1 MSKKKI
7 GKVKLT
13 NREEEIM
20 QIIWELGKAFP
31 KEIMEYL
38 SKPVPP
44 YNTILSMVRKLESNG
59 WLAFK
64 KFGKSH
70 QYYPLI
76 KKKDYSQSLFSK
88 LYTEYLGGSKEML
101 MSYFMKEENVDIEE
115 LEKLVKQLKKEKK
128 SKG

>member
-1 MSKKKI
+1 MAKKKTDRE
-7 GKVKLT
+7 KLT

-20 QIIWELGKAFP
+20 QIIWNLGKAFP

-38 SKPVPP
+38 TPPIPP

-76 KKKDYSQSLFSK
+76 EKKDYSKSLFAK
-88 LYTEYLGGSKEML
+88 LYTEYLGSSKEL
-101 MSYFMKEENVDIEE
+101 LISYFMKEDEVDIAE
-115 LEKLVKQLKKEKK
+115 LEELVKQLKKVKK
-128 SKG
+128 K

>member
-38 SKPVPP
+38 
-44 YNTILSMVRKLESNG
+44 
-59 WLAFK
+59 
-64 KFGKSH
+64 
-70 QYYPLI
+70 
-76 KKKDYSQSLFSK
+76 
-88 LYTEYLGGSKEML
+88 EML

>member
-1 MSKKKI
+1 MAKKKNNRE
-7 GKVKLT
+7 KLT
-13 NREEEIM
+13 HREEEIM
-20 QIIWELGKAFP
+20 QIVWNLGKAFP

-38 SKPVPP
+38 TKPIPP

-76 KKKDYSQSLFSK
+76 QKKEYSKSLFSK
-88 LYTEYLGGSKEML
+88 WYTDYLGGSKELL
-101 MSYFMKEENVDIEE
+101 MSYFMKEEDVDIAE
-115 LEKLVKQLKKEKK
+115 LEQLVKDLKKAKK
-128 SKG
+128 K

>member
-1 MSKKKI
+1 MNKKKI
-7 GKVKLT
+7 AKSRLS

-20 QIIWELGKAFP
+20 QIIWRLGSAFP

-38 SKPVPP
+38 SKPIPP
-44 YNTILSMVRKLESNG
+44 YNTILSMVRKLEANG

-76 KKKDYSQSLFSK
+76 AKKDYSQSLFTK
-88 LYTEYLGGSKEML
+88 LYNDYLGGSKEML
-101 MSYFMKEENVDIEE
+101 MSHFMNEDNVDIEE
-115 LEKLVKQLKKEKK
+115 LEQLIKDLKKAKK
-128 SKG
+128 N